1 MSAAPAGHPG
11 RTTEPAGRAGGT
23 PGPDGSGTTPAARGH
38 SRAELAGLYAA
49 IAAVAATMAVLG
61 WWGLA
66 RQNSMGN
73 DEVATR
79 WAALLPLHELFHLLG
94 HLDAVHGLYYLVM
107 HHWVAVG
114 SSPSLLR
121 VPSVIAMM
129 VAGVL
134 TVILARQLTGSVWAG
149 LFAGLIMVLTP
160 SISFY
165 AQTARSYAMV
175 LACVA
180 GTTLMLLSALR
191 AEAGTLAGVRW
202 RWAGYAALVALG
214 AYLNELSLLV
224 LVAHGMT
231 VLLARYGLPVV
242 WRWLTAAIAGTVLA
256 VPVLLYSSIQQG
268 AIGWIGHPSWPGI
281 RLLLQDYFGAT
292 AAAVVLLAICVV
304 AAVLPERAAWPAR
317 LGGRPGSAVRPWWRR
332 TGVSL
337 PSVAVPL
344 LLGPAVILIVGS
356 YLFHPLFVD
365 RYVLYGEVGA
375 TLLAGGGAYRIGCW
389 LSAAASSRQGQAAGG
404 WRALA
409 WVPGL
414 LLCAGL
420 LVSQLGP
427 QHAIRTPGSRLYDFG
442 GPSRYIGANAR
453 TGDGILFFGTL
464 YRKAELG
471 YPADFRHTTDFAMA
485 VSPLHA
491 GNFRGS
497 DKPFT
502 LTGPLMRHY
511 RRIWVYGLRPSQ
523 RIPAGPLRDESLE
536 LFRDYTLATFRQ
548 YHNIAVTLWVRR

>member
-61 WWGLA
+61 SWGLA

-191 AEAGTLAGVRW
+191 AEAGTMAGVRW

-224 LVAHGMT
+224 LAAHGST
-231 VLLARYGLPVV
+231 VLLARYGQPVV
-242 WRWLTAAIAGTVLA
+242 KRWLAAAIGGTVLA
-256 VPVLLYSSIQQG
+256 FPVLLTSLIQHG
-268 AIGWIGHPSWPGI
+268 AIGWIGYPGWPGI

-292 AAAVVLLAICVV
+292 AVAAVLLAICIV
-304 AAVLPERAAWPAR
+304 AAALPPRAAWPQR
-317 LGGRPGSAVRPWWRR
+317 LGGRPGSAALPWWRS

-344 LLGPAVILIVGS
+344 LLVPAVILIVES
-356 YLFHPLFVD
+356 YVLHPLFVD
-365 RYVLYGEVGA
+365 RYVLYGEAGA
-375 TLLAGGGAYRIGCW
+375 ALLAGGGAYRIGCW
-389 LSAAASSRQGQAAGG
+389 LSEAASRRRGGAAGG

-409 WVPGL
+409 VLPGL
-414 LLCAGL
+414 VLCAGL

-427 QHAIRTPGSRLYDFG
+427 QHQIRTPGSRHYDFG

-453 TGDGILFFGTL
+453 KGDGILFFGTL

-471 YPADFRHTTDFAMA
+471 YPADFGDTTDFAMA
-485 VSPLHA
+485 VSPLRA
-491 GNFRGS
+491 GDFRGS
-497 DKPFT
+497 DKPFS
-502 LTGPLMRHY
+502 LTGPLMLRY
-511 RRIWVYGLRPSQ
+511 RRIWVYGLRPSLN
-523 RIPAGPLRDESLE
+523 IPPGPLHDESLE
-536 LFRDYTLATFRQ
+536 LFRDYTLAGVHH
-548 YHNIAVTLWVRR
+548 YHDITVTLWVRR